1 MTPDTSADVI
11 SELDA
16 TRQHTGGRIAWLA
29 VQAIA
34 QLTRAADPEIA
45 TVRLRYDQDG
55 DAVFMA
61 PGGGFYA
68 ADGTDLAEAGLPA
81 PACLARAYR
90 SPRDTAII
98 LDQLTTQIRPFCTW
112 LDETNGGTWLDVTTD
127 LDAAEPDL
135 LMADGGKRLFVSLAL
150 SLDGPP
156 AAGVALYLPI
166 PVSGIDAR
174 HGLQS
179 HPCAGAWQY
188 DGRNGGGHEIFTCT
202 GGHQLI
208 APHPGGLHAC
218 TALCAGTEIPAPRP
232 A

>member
-1 MTPDTSADVI
+1 MTPDTIAEVI

-16 TRQHTGGRIAWLA
+16 ARQHTGGRIAWLA

-98 LDQLTTQIRPFCTW
+98 LDQLTTRIRPFCTW
-112 LDETNGGTWLDVTTD
+112 LDETNGGTWLDVTTE
-127 LDAAEPDL
+127 LDAAAPEL
-135 LMADGGKRLFVSLAL
+135 LMADGDKRLFISLAL
-150 SLDGPP
+150 SLDDPARAGTALALPGPP
-156 AAGVALYLPI
+156 
-166 PVSGIDAR
+166 GIDAR
-174 HGLQS
+174 HSPQP

-188 DGRNGGGHEIFTCT
+188 DGRNSGGHEIFTCA

-208 APHPGGLHAC
+208 APHPGGLHSC
-218 TALCAGTEIPAPRP
+218 TAPCARTEIPAAYP